1 MLGRYSMDEE
11 IIYSPTEEESFLYI
25 LSAMIDTLIAQLLWL
40 RHIVDEELER
50 LTEESYFSV

>member
-1 MLGRYSMDEE
+1 MDEE

-25 LSAMIDTLIAQLLWL
+25 LSAMIGTLIAQLLWL